1 MYALALALALPAL
14 VAQARDSDPRAVV
27 LEATLAVEGDSVAA
41 ASARWNSLDPAARL
55 GLATLARLTYDYA
68 AAGHLYGTLT
78 AADSTRPDRFAA
90 YARLGQAW
98 GLEDQGRS
106 TDAGIQF
113 AEARRVARAAGDRR
127 AEAEALVG
135 MAYPRGRVEGTAVG
149 LALLD
154 TAATLI
160 EPTDLALRSE
170 LLRRRAIFLG
180 VLGDTGALAAATASR
195 ELGSRAGV
203 LRMVAQG
210 HRAVGKILQW
220 KGHLG
225 PALDAFNQ
233 AEPLFRRARDL
244 TWAAVNSIDRAD
256 VLLGL
261 GHLGDVREALDAAIR
276 DGGTAR
282 SPYAL
287 GTAHVGFGA
296 VAIELGDF
304 ATADEHLREAI
315 EQYQALGDTSSVMKA
330 RTWRVH
336 VAVANGDYATGKRE
350 ERDIL
355 AFYRRTGEPPEQ
367 YMAHRG
373 LAAIA
378 MLERDWPTA
387 AHELAEA
394 RVIAREV
401 RLPVWEWALSDDQG
415 RLALLRGDLATAER
429 TLGTLLRDL
438 EADSTPHQQLRRYA
452 TRIRLAD
459 IHARRGELAR
469 AEREA
474 VAAADRLDAWRATL
488 EDQAQRLLAFQARQ
502 TGHLATP
509 PLLDDQQE
517 SMARVI
523 GALASAG
530 RIGSAFELAERRR
543 ARELLDRLLQADAS
557 RVGAAEPAKSGTG
570 MPRVAEVPTAE
581 QIAGAIPDEQT
592 AVVEFVGGVRD
603 GPLTVF
609 VAQRR
614 GVRARVL
621 PPLGPAAQGI
631 ARLAGLLNAG
641 SDPGPLDRELGALL
655 LDSAVAELGP
665 EVTRLVIIPDG
676 PLHRVPFDALRL
688 ADGRLA
694 VERFAISL
702 APSAGVLRELWRR
715 RQSAEEQQVRILA
728 LGDPSFGG
736 EKADEGAAAE
746 AFREAFATAGGLPRL
761 PASAR
766 EARLV
771 ARYGDG
777 DVRLRDDASEA
788 YLKRAPLGEFRV
800 LHFATHAVVDDRS
813 VARTAIAL
821 TPGALEDGFVAPAE
835 LAGFGLHAD
844 LVVLSACRTAGG
856 VVVAGEGVQGLTA
869 PLLQAGARSVVATRW
884 RIADRAALRMVEP
897 FYDGLAAGLPVGDA
911 LRAAKLA
918 ALRRGAPAARVGDVH
933 GGRRS
938 AGSRPS
944 PAAALSVAGVGR
956 GSDRRGTARRAPLS
970 RG

>member
-1 MYALALALALPAL
+1 
-14 VAQARDSDPRAVV
+14 
-27 LEATLAVEGDSVAA
+27 
-41 ASARWNSLDPAARL
+41 
-55 GLATLARLTYDYA
+55 
-68 AAGHLYGTLT
+68 
-78 AADSTRPDRFAA
+78 
-90 YARLGQAW
+90 
-98 GLEDQGRS
+98 
-106 TDAGIQF
+106 
-113 AEARRVARAAGDRR
+113 
-127 AEAEALVG
+127 
-135 MAYPRGRVEGTAVG
+135 
-149 LALLD
+149 
-154 TAATLI
+154 
-160 EPTDLALRSE
+160 
-170 LLRRRAIFLG
+170 
-180 VLGDTGALAAATASR
+180 
-195 ELGSRAGV
+195 
-203 LRMVAQG
+203 
-210 HRAVGKILQW
+210 
-220 KGHLG
+220 
-225 PALDAFNQ
+225 
-233 AEPLFRRARDL
+233 
-244 TWAAVNSIDRAD
+244 
-256 VLLGL
+256 
-261 GHLGDVREALDAAIR
+261 
-276 DGGTAR
+276 
-282 SPYAL
+282 
-287 GTAHVGFGA
+287 
-296 VAIELGDF
+296 
-304 ATADEHLREAI
+304 
-315 EQYQALGDTSSVMKA
+315 
-330 RTWRVH
+330 
-336 VAVANGDYATGKRE
+336 
-350 ERDIL
+350 
-355 AFYRRTGEPPEQ
+355 
-367 YMAHRG
+367 
-373 LAAIA
+373 
-378 MLERDWPTA
+378 
-387 AHELAEA
+387 
-394 RVIAREV
+394 
-401 RLPVWEWALSDDQG
+401 
-415 RLALLRGDLATAER
+415 
-429 TLGTLLRDL
+429 
-438 EADSTPHQQLRRYA
+438 
-452 TRIRLAD
+452 
-459 IHARRGELAR
+459 
-469 AEREA
+469 
-474 VAAADRLDAWRATL
+474 
-488 EDQAQRLLAFQARQ
+488 
-502 TGHLATP
+502 
-509 PLLDDQQE
+509 
-517 SMARVI
+517 
-523 GALASAG
+523 
-530 RIGSAFELAERRR
+530 
-543 ARELLDRLLQADAS
+543 
-557 RVGAAEPAKSGTG
+557 

-821 TPGALEDGFVAPAE
+821 TPGARENGFVAPAE

-856 VVVAGEGVQGLTA
+856 VLVAGEGSPGAHRAVA
-869 PLLQAGARSVVATRW
+869 PGGRAERGGDPL
-884 RIADRAALRMVEP
+884 ADRGSGCPPHGRAVLRR
-897 FYDGLAAGLPVGDA
+897 VGGRASGRDA
-911 LRAAKLA
+911 LA
-918 ALRRGAPAARVGDVH
+918 RRQARGTASWSASARVGDVH

-956 GSDRRGTARRAPLS
+956 GSDRRGTGRRAPLS